1 MNILKNEKGFT
12 LIELVLIVIILG
24 VLAAVATVQ
33 FGTIISDSKKSSIE
47 AAPAAFN
54 TQLAL
59 SLNTIK
65 QLPTAN
71 TAGAN
76 SFGVEVFNKVSWNSS
91 RVSKGTLA
99 CAAGV
104 DCTWVMQVDASATC
118 QASNVYT
125 QATGAI
131 VTTLT
136 ETGC

>member
-47 AAPAAFN
+47 AAPAAFS

-59 SLNTIK
+59 ALNTIK
-65 QLPTAN
+65 QKPTAN
-71 TAGAN
+71 ATGAN
-76 SFGVEVFNKVSWNSS
+76 SFGVEVFDKVSWSS
-91 RVSKGTLA
+91 SKVSKGSLTCNA
-99 CAAGV
+99 NV
-104 DCTWVMQVDASATC
+104 DCTWVMQVDASSTC

-125 QATGAI
+125 EASGAI